1 MKIFLFNFEIVPKNF
16 DKAGQR
22 IRGATRVAQ
31 TVAKLVLRNIYIPV
45 ATYRKTRDALMVN
58 SLVKHALA
66 VSKSVNGDQQIGQGA
81 VDVSS
86 DIDEEL
92 RKIAAQMDVCIK
104 IIGCG
109 GGGSNTINR
118 CVDAGISG
126 AQLCAIN
133 TDAKHLLTIRAPKK
147 ILIGRTATRGLGA
160 GAIPEVGEQ
169 AAKENELEIREYLR
183 GAHIVFVTA
192 GLGGGTGT
200 GSAHFVARIAKES
213 LQALTIGVV
222 TLPFKAEGTIRMENA
237 LAGLDKLRRVCDT
250 TIVIPND
257 KLLELVPKLPIDA
270 AFKVADEVLMQTM
283 KGLTEIITKPG
294 LVNLDYSDIQTVMR
308 EGGISFV
315 GIGESDD
322 EDDRVEAAVKEALTS
337 PLLGEIDLKDAKGA
351 LIRVV
356 GGSDMTIA
364 EAQRA
369 AEIVTNSV
377 NERARIIWGCSIEP
391 ELKGTIKVLLIVTG
405 AKSKYMLG
413 RSDYDYEDKLAS
425 DFAPRRNARG
435 YNSADDD
442 GIDFVR

>member
-1 MKIFLFNFEIVPKNF
+1 
-16 DKAGQR
+16 
-22 IRGATRVAQ
+22 
-31 TVAKLVLRNIYIPV
+31 
-45 ATYRKTRDALMVN
+45 MVN

-66 VSKSVNGDQQIGQGA
+66 VTKETDPKSAPKVEQE
-81 VDVSS
+81 SS
-86 DIDEEL
+86 EVDEEL

-133 TDAKHLLTIRAPKK
+133 TDAKHLLTIKAPRK
-147 ILIGRTATRGLGA
+147 ILIGRTTTRGLGA

-169 AAKENELEIREYLR
+169 AAHENDIDIRNFLQ
-183 GAHIVFVTA
+183 GSTIVFVTA
-192 GLGGGTGT
+192 GMGGGTGT
-200 GSAHFVARIAKES
+200 GSAHYVARIAKDQI
-213 LQALTIGVV
+213 QALTIGVV

-237 LAGLDKLRRVCDT
+237 ITGLDKLRRICDT

-294 LVNLDYSDIQTVMR
+294 LVNLDYSDIQTIMR

-315 GIGESDD
+315 GIGEADKD
-322 EDDRVEAAVKEALTS
+322 TDNRVDAAVKEALTS

-356 GGSDMTIA
+356 GGPDMTVG
-364 EAQRA
+364 EAQKA

-377 NERARIIWGCSIEP
+377 NDRARIIWGCSIEP
-391 ELKGTIKVLLIVTG
+391 ELEGSIKVLLIVTG
-405 AKSKYMLG
+405 ARSKYMLG
-413 RSDYDYEDKLAS
+413 KSDTNYDKLGENVGSA
-425 DFAPRRNARG
+425 ARG
-435 YNSADDD
+435 RRSGSDD

>member
-1 MKIFLFNFEIVPKNF
+1 M
-16 DKAGQR
+16 
-22 IRGATRVAQ
+22 
-31 TVAKLVLRNIYIPV
+31 
-45 ATYRKTRDALMVN
+45 RDALMVN

-66 VSKSVNGDQQIGQGA
+66 VTKETDPKSAPKVEQE
-81 VDVSS
+81 SS
-86 DIDEEL
+86 EVDEEL

-133 TDAKHLLTIRAPKK
+133 TDAKHLLTIRAPRK
-147 ILIGRTATRGLGA
+147 ILIGRTTTRGLGA

-169 AAKENELEIREYLR
+169 AAHENDIDIRNFLQ
-183 GAHIVFVTA
+183 GSTIVFVTA
-192 GLGGGTGT
+192 GMGGGTGT
-200 GSAHFVARIAKES
+200 GSAHYVARIAKDQI
-213 LQALTIGVV
+213 QALTIGVV

-237 LAGLDKLRRVCDT
+237 ITGLDKLRRICDT

-294 LVNLDYSDIQTVMR
+294 LVNLDYSDIQTIMR

-315 GIGESDD
+315 GIGEADKD
-322 EDDRVEAAVKEALTS
+322 TDNRVDAAVKEALTS

-356 GGSDMTIA
+356 GGPDMTVG
-364 EAQRA
+364 EAQKA

-377 NERARIIWGCSIEP
+377 NDRARIIWGCSIEP
-391 ELKGTIKVLLIVTG
+391 ELEGSIKVLLIVTG
-405 AKSKYMLG
+405 ARSKYMLG
-413 RSDYDYEDKLAS
+413 KSDTNYDKLGENVGSA
-425 DFAPRRNARG
+425 ARG
-435 YNSADDD
+435 RRSGSDD

>member
-1 MKIFLFNFEIVPKNF
+1 
-16 DKAGQR
+16 
-22 IRGATRVAQ
+22 
-31 TVAKLVLRNIYIPV
+31 
-45 ATYRKTRDALMVN
+45 MVN

-66 VSKSVNGDQQIGQGA
+66 VTKETDPKSAPKVEQE
-81 VDVSS
+81 SS
-86 DIDEEL
+86 EVDEEL

-147 ILIGRTATRGLGA
+147 ILIGRTTTRGLGA

-169 AAKENELEIREYLR
+169 AAHENDIDIRNFLQ
-183 GAHIVFVTA
+183 GSTIVFVTA
-192 GLGGGTGT
+192 GMGGGTGT
-200 GSAHFVARIAKES
+200 GSAHYVARIAKDQI
-213 LQALTIGVV
+213 QALTIGVV

-237 LAGLDKLRRVCDT
+237 ITGLDKLRRICDT

-294 LVNLDYSDIQTVMR
+294 LVNLDYSDIQTIMR

-315 GIGESDD
+315 GIGEADKD
-322 EDDRVEAAVKEALTS
+322 TDNRVDAAVKEALTS

-356 GGSDMTIA
+356 GGPDMTVG
-364 EAQRA
+364 EAQKA

-377 NERARIIWGCSIEP
+377 NDRARIIWGCSIEP
-391 ELKGTIKVLLIVTG
+391 ELEGSIKVLLIVTG
-405 AKSKYMLG
+405 ARSKYMLG
-413 RSDYDYEDKLAS
+413 KSDTNYDKLGENVGSA
-425 DFAPRRNARG
+425 ARG
-435 YNSADDD
+435 RRSGSDD